1 MADTAEDLAKTKKSF
16 MAVGIALIV
25 FTFVAYALGQW
36 PIFDFG
42 PPGATPMDFILALG
56 LSAVKASLVALIFM
70 HLNHE
75 KGIIY
80 KILLFTFFF
89 FLGLMI
95 LTLFTLSDPIV
106 EQFDTIKSTKGALFP
121 NEL

>member
-1 MADTAEDLAKTKKSF
+1 MSDTAEDLAKTKKSF

-25 FTFVAYALGQW
+25 FTFTAYALGMF

-42 PPGATPMDFILALG
+42 PPGATPADVIIALL

-75 KGIIY
+75 KSLIY
-80 KILLFTFFF
+80 KILIFTFFF

-95 LTLFTLSDPIV
+95 ITLFTLSDPIV
-106 EQFDTIKSTKGALFP
+106 EQFETLQTTKGDL
-121 NEL
+121 LQRSH

>member
-1 MADTAEDLAKTKKSF
+1 

-25 FTFVAYALGQW
+25 FTFCAYALGMF

-42 PPGATPMDFILALG
+42 PPGATPADIVVALL

-75 KGIIY
+75 KGLIY
-80 KILLFTFFF
+80 KILAFTFFF
-89 FLGLMI
+89 ALGLMI
-95 LTLFTLSDPIV
+95 LTLFNLSDPIL
-106 EQFDTIKSTKGALFP
+106 EQFDTLKTTKGAL
-121 NEL
+121 LQKL